1 MLLKEALFRRH
12 ERLKG
17 IPSIAKARKVIDVEY
32 DLFNISHLRR
42 EVEQDEEWFA
52 LTADEVLP
60 VPVWGGDKLV
70 DGIAQLGKEAQYTTD
85 YLVCVGNYFTPE
97 VYVTIYVV
105 KDLVSSMRSA
115 LDGEIEILGMRE
127 SAVLEW
133 VIGRDEETSP
143 EVCDE

>member
-12 ERLKG
+12 EGLKG

-85 YLVCVGNYFTPE
+85 YLVCVENYFTPE

-127 SAVLEW
+127 SAVNEW
-133 VIGRDEETSP
+133 IAGKTKG
-143 EVCDE
+143 EVCDD